1 MKLTA
6 AEILTRSVRG
16 HYFCGLSLHSY
27 NSLQAVPYLSHCTL
41 ILRGSSFHTIYPP
54 AGGGNH
60 REGRMNKSVCSV
72 FRAARPCVTHGN
84 TQRQTQK
91 GSSSSSLTDFIS
103 TGFSGG
109 YFEKGV
115 PQGSVVEP
123 LKDTCHHTRASRSSC
138 YPQINSKKQE
148 GCFFFISYMCLCE
161 DSTSMRNFQC
171 QNPLRNA
178 RASVE
183 GFCL

>member
-1 MKLTA
+1 
-6 AEILTRSVRG
+6 
-16 HYFCGLSLHSY
+16 
-27 NSLQAVPYLSHCTL
+27 
-41 ILRGSSFHTIYPP
+41 
-54 AGGGNH
+54 
-60 REGRMNKSVCSV
+60 MNKSVCSV

-84 TQRQTQK
+84 TQRQK

-103 TGFSGG
+103 TGFSRG

-123 LKDTCHHTRASRSSC
+123 LKDAHDHARASLSSC
-138 YPQINSKKQE
+138 YPQINSKKARAV
-148 GCFFFISYMCLCE
+148 FFFISYVCLFE

>member
-1 MKLTA
+1 
-6 AEILTRSVRG
+6 
-16 HYFCGLSLHSY
+16 
-27 NSLQAVPYLSHCTL
+27 
-41 ILRGSSFHTIYPP
+41 
-54 AGGGNH
+54 
-60 REGRMNKSVCSV
+60 MNKSVCSV

-123 LKDTCHHTRASRSSC
+123 LKDARHHTRASRSSC